1 MVAANYNPRI
11 AQGWNAVPRPTF
23 YPDLVTPSLWS
34 LTAPSGATRLWGM
47 SSAETHTD
55 ESLLAAI
62 TAAPRSKEARQA
74 AQRLYEAHGPSL
86 LAFLLARTHR
96 TEAEDIHQ
104 MVWEK
109 LWLKP
114 PTTLAGGSLRGW
126 VFQVARNLLIDTRR
140 KKKPGEMP
148 EDFDHA
154 DATSDFVQELRQAEE
169 ITRLRECVQSLNDTL
184 AVVVRGILAGLGYN
198 EICDQHGLKP
208 NEAHQRFHRAKESL
222 RKCVEGSR

>member
-1 MVAANYNPRI
+1 MVAAVNIPGFAARWS
-11 AQGWNAVPRPTF
+11 ALPRPVF
-23 YPDLVTPSLWS
+23 YPDLIRPSLWS
-34 LTAPSGATRLWGM
+34 LTPLPGATTLWGM
-47 SSAETHTD
+47 SSAESPND
-55 ESLLAAI
+55 ESLLAALVQ
-62 TAAPRSKEARQA
+62 APRSKEARLA

-86 LAFLLARTHR
+86 LAFLLARTGR
-96 TEAEDIHQ
+96 SEAEDLHQ
-104 MVWEK
+104 MIWEK

-126 VFQVARNLLIDTRR
+126 LFQVARNLLIDTRR

-154 DATSDFVQELRQAEE
+154 DAASDFVQELRQAEE

-184 AVVVRGILAGLGYN
+184 AVVVRGILSGMAYN
-198 EICDQHGLKP
+198 EICEAHGLKP